1 VLDVEAKT
9 SKDPLTGIKTVI
21 GNEPP
26 TFDEIVFELAVAGDY
41 QFIAHTSYSHH
52 DPAILPAG
60 VLHERYRIVFALS
73 RPLVRID
80 AKTHE
85 VKLLAHHVAG
95 MLGLSDCVDTAC
107 MEPAR
112 LYFMPRCPADRS
124 EQFRHEAFE
133 GALLDVDAL
142 LNEIRRDVAA
152 LTQAKAKQQRDSNKP
167 SVIDAFNATYS
178 PGDILEGNGYISKR
192 GNRWMHPNSTTGM
205 PGVRLLPNSTPERI
219 YSSHSNDPL
228 NDTHAHDAFDCYCIL
243 EHGGE
248 FKSAVRAAAR
258 LLGMDSKPKE
268 APQRDYSGLL
278 SCGNASASQQTN
290 EEPNV
295 PQGRFKVLSADDIC
309 NAPPLEW
316 LIKGVI
322 PKHGTGVVFG
332 ASGSGKSFFVL
343 DACCAIAGDAEL
355 FYGYRVKHAPV
366 VYVSLEG
373 QAGLGNRL
381 NAWKTH
387 HAKTIP
393 NALKFIIEP
402 FNLLTDDVPALA
414 DSVIRAGGDEGT
426 LIVIDTLNRATTG
439 TNENDSK
446 DMGLIIS
453 ATSELQRLT
462 GGLVCLV
469 HHAGKNLSAGMRG
482 HSSLHGALD
491 AAIEV
496 SRDADRRKWTI
507 AKAKDGADGVT
518 HPFKLEL
525 LQIGI
530 DTDEDLITSCV
541 AVPDDTPAPEKEVK
555 PSVKNKLPASAKLG
569 MAALQ
574 WAISH
579 KGIATPPEVL
589 AETGAGNIVEV
600 EFVADL
606 ADWRER
612 FKNTAGEVDANAER
626 QAFARAKKWLVEND
640 KISILS
646 KWVFEKRQAVTF

>member
-1 VLDVEAKT
+1 VEADT

-21 GNEPP
+21 GIEPP
-26 TFDEIVFELAVAGDY
+26 TLSDIAFELNTLCNY
-41 QFIAHTSYSHH
+41 QFIAHTSHSHH
-52 DPAILPAG
+52 DPAILPAD
-60 VLHERYRIVFALS
+60 VQHERYRLVFAIS
-73 RPLVRID
+73 RPLGKNEVRP
-80 AKTHE
+80 
-85 VKLLAHHVAG
+85 LALHVAAL
-95 MLGLSDCVDTAC
+95 LGLSDCVDTSC

-112 LYFMPRCPADRS
+112 LYFMPRCPADRL

-133 GALLDVDAL
+133 GSPLDVDAL
-142 LNEIRRDVAA
+142 LGETRRNESA
-152 LTQAKAKQQRDSNKP
+152 LTQAKAKQQSDSNKP

-178 PGDILEGNGYISKR
+178 PGDILEKHGYISKR
-192 GNRWMHPNSTTGM
+192 GNRWMHPTSTTGM

-228 NDTHAHDAFDCYCIL
+228 NDSHAHDAFDCYCIL
-243 EHGGE
+243 EHGGD
-248 FKSAVRAAAR
+248 FKSAVREAAR

-268 APQRDYSGLL
+268 VPQRDYSGLL
-278 SCGNASASQQTN
+278 STDNGSASQQ
-290 EEPNV
+290 
-295 PQGRFKVLSADDIC
+295 GRFNVLSADDVC
-309 NAPPLEW
+309 KAPPLEW

-343 DACCAIAGDAEL
+343 DACCAIAGEDSL

-387 HAKTIP
+387 HEKPIP
-393 NALKFIIEP
+393 NTLKFIIEP

-414 DSVIRAGGDEGT
+414 DSVMRAGGGEGT
-426 LIVIDTLNRATTG
+426 LIVIDTLNRAATG
-439 TNENDSK
+439 ANENDSK

-469 HHAGKNLSAGMRG
+469 HHSGKDSSKGMRG

-496 SRDADRRKWTI
+496 SRDSDRRKWTI
-507 AKAKDGADGVT
+507 AKAKDGADGVA
-518 HPFKLEL
+518 HQFKLEI

-530 DTDEDLITSCV
+530 DADEDLISSCV
-541 AVPDDTPAPEKEVK
+541 AVPDNTPAPEKEVK
-555 PSVKNKLPASAKLG
+555 PSAKNKFPASAKLG
-569 MAALQ
+569 LAALQ
-574 WAISH
+574 WVISH

-589 AETGAGNIVEV
+589 AETGTGNLVEV
-600 EFVADL
+600 DMVADL
-606 ADWRER
+606 ADWRAR
-612 FKNTAGEVDANAER
+612 FKDTSGEVDAAAER
-626 QAFARAKKWLVEND
+626 QSFARCKKWLIEND
-640 KISILS
+640 KISILGIY
-646 KWVFEKRQAVTF
+646 VFEKRAAIEF